1 MGGVRSG
8 RILGVPNS
16 LSGGWSIYSGY
27 LIGPGTD
34 LSGVNM
40 SGQSLVGLNL
50 RSANL
55 SGIDLSGTDLTSA
68 DLTAANLSGANLTGA
83 KLISTVLV
91 AADLS
96 NANLT
101 NAKLNYA
108 SLQTATFVGTNL
120 TGANLS
126 LANLTGAQLDGVT
139 GENIIGPAQSYPD
152 GWQITGGK
160 LVKAQISKGSA
171 SILATAQVGQV
182 LTPNTSNWDEG
193 VILEYKWLSDGI
205 AINGATARNYT
216 ITAGDAGHSISV
228 TVTGTKPGYSSQS
241 VTSGVVTVASDG
253 VVPVQLGTTP
263 AILGTAA
270 VGSALTVAMAIPSNT
285 TAVYQWYK
293 DGKRISGG
301 TGKTYAPASTD
312 IGKLLSV
319 SVMLSKNGASLST
332 NFSEAVLIGA
342 GTLPTA
348 NIKVSGQYMFGQKL
362 AATIDNLN
370 GAKATYQ
377 WLRDGIDIPSAIKSV
392 FTLKTSDVGHLISLR
407 TTISK
412 VGYFSS
418 VTMSEA
424 KVISGADLSLVGK
437 PSITGTFQIGKVLAV
452 NNGTWDSGTKFSYTW
467 LRNGIVVGTSKSYK
481 LSQGDVGSNISV
493 EVQVT
498 KLGYNTVTA
507 SSNPVSI
514 K

>member
-16 LSGGWSIYSGY
+16 LPGGWSIYSGY

-55 SGIDLSGTDLTSA
+55 SGINLSGTDLTSA
-68 DLTAANLSGANLTGA
+68 DLTAANLTGANLTGA
-83 KLISTVLV
+83 KLISTVLI
-91 AADLS
+91 ATDLS

-139 GENIIGPAQSYPD
+139 GENIIGPAQSYPE

-193 VILEYKWLSDGI
+193 VILEYKWLSDGV
-205 AINGATARNYT
+205 AIEGATSRNYT
-216 ITAGDAGHSISV
+216 IAAADAGHAISI

-241 VTSGVVTVASDG
+241 VTSGSVTVSSDG
-253 VVPVQLGTTP
+253 AAPVQLGTTP
-263 AILGTAA
+263 VIHGSATVGSSMTAA
-270 VGSALTVAMAIPSNT
+270 MATPANSTVL
-285 TAVYQWYK
+285 YQWYR
-293 DGKRISGG
+293 DGKKITGG
-301 TGKTYAPASTD
+301 TSKNYAPSGAD
-312 IGKLLSV
+312 LGKLLSV
-319 SVMLSKNGASLST
+319 AIMFNKNGSSIST
-332 NFSEAVLIGA
+332 NFSSPVLIGA
-342 GTLPTA
+342 GTMPTPTA
-348 NIKVSGQYMFGQKL
+348 RVSGQYAFGHNL
-362 AATIDNLN
+362 TATVDNLN
-370 GAKATYQ
+370 GAKASFQ
-377 WLRDGIDIPSAIKSV
+377 WMRNGVEIPGAKKST
-392 FTLKTSDVGHLISLR
+392 FTLKAADVGHLISFK
-407 TTISK
+407 TTMSK
-412 VGYFSS
+412 VGYYSA

-424 KVISGADLSLVGK
+424 KVVSAADLSLVGK
-437 PSITGTFQIGKVLAV
+437 PSITGTFQIGKALVA
-452 NNGTWDSGTKFSYTW
+452 NTGTWDSGTKFTYAW
-467 LRNGIVVGTSKSYK
+467 LRNGIVVGTSKSYR
-481 LSQGDVGSNISV
+481 LSLSDVGAAISV
-493 EVQVT
+493 EVQGT
-498 KLGYNTVTA
+498 KLGFNSATA
-507 SSNPVSI
+507 SSNEVNI